1 MPPGTT
7 HRSGPSRRRLFS
19 FYGSSADSD
28 AGFSAEAD
36 DTLTGVGRSKLA
48 SSYQAPPY
56 LSSSRLSSSLY
67 IPSAYLSS
75 SFAPSSA
82 RACYSSSRGAESR
95 PGRRERETESRAASS
110 SDFAFRSPSP
120 LSPRSPLSKS
130 SSKESFSHDFF
141 PRNSFP
147 HASTNAEQGEAA
159 DARVEQS
166 ADVEHLK
173 RVVSR
178 IERDDAAQR
187 QQIRQQQTLLQKQE
201 TLLLHQERQLVERE
215 EEVQRLSRELTQLKL
230 EVKERQVVA
239 EEARAGWLDAA
250 RSLQA
255 FKARVRDG
263 AETRRLVEDLL
274 GEAKQKE
281 KSLAEKIA
289 FLEKQCGRSREDISD
304 KRAGDTPETDRAD
317 NEARPS
323 ATADADRRPLKTGD
337 DHGRGST
344 HPEKERETVPR
355 VPSARGLESTSVFLG
370 LLKQSMREREGDE
383 EDAAQAQKLRQL
395 LAEQPSLADAKEV
408 RAFLAQSLRRETL
421 QVRLYVQQRRALRAA
436 ETGCEDDGDP
446 GFEDEEVAWVEEAH
460 EKLRAHHVPKET
472 LFLLFSFACASTL
485 HTVMLTCLEE
495 GNTRWLSLL
504 KEAVVAQFL
513 HRRLTSFQDV
523 SPPSSSSALSSCSS
537 VDLSCV
543 GGGDRFVSS
552 GRRGG
557 GEGEEKVGRTVG
569 EAASFREAS
578 AGTSFAR
585 GDLCDLRGS
594 AHREL
599 SLSAETE
606 GGAPPQGGE
615 RASAVTLRG
624 VSGEKEKEHPEG
636 NEKKEKTE
644 VCAGG
649 QQRSVVGHDPET
661 DGPLSPSERH
671 HPLLVLLRSSRGNWQ
686 ASLSWLSQTLL
697 AAGPSFFSLHYSKA
711 QPSSFAASS
720 SPSSPSAEQTGRGER
735 ERESAW
741 LSRAGQL
748 IDEDGNSVLHWA
760 CRRSAPEVISRF
772 GLLAFPSLPIFSK
785 NKFGQTPA
793 DLVPPFLASPA
804 NAEKLSD
811 AAILNAHKAIKLWR
825 PLVFEIA
832 NKASAFYRNHEN
844 EAAYYTYTEAFKL
857 QSLLLETHRHLESIG
872 RPTLSSTI
880 SLVENTAKLAFNKA
894 RSALR
899 LRMWQEA
906 VRCAADCS
914 ALMPSY
920 RGAYDTAAE
929 ACELLL
935 DWEGALAAMTQMQQ
949 RCGASF
955 TAADRLRKERC
966 EAQLKASAFQVL
978 GVEKGASAALIN
990 RAFRKWSIRFHPDK
1004 ASGLAPDLRVR
1015 NENFFKR
1022 LNDARLALLDRE
1034 RCAMHLRL
1042 PHQPL
1047 YEHPGEA
1054 GEFLQCSR
1062 EKKCGPTFREDS
1074 CASPEKASSFSSAQS
1089 ASSAS
1094 AFSSPSASSPSEEK
1108 NSSASEKP
1116 RPFLGSASVEALE
1129 QQREALLRSLAS
1141 LERQRRGIEEEIAE
1155 EERREAARGDS
1166 REPLAR
1172 ARRHHRE
1179 QEIQKLK
1186 DKEESKRQTLSDVLH
1201 ELKRRHQESQ
1211 GKEATHEKGDEGERE
1226 REDNEEEKEE
1236 EKEEEREDREEE
1248 REDREEEGE
1257 EKEEEGEEKEEER
1270 EEKEEERE
1278 EKKESG
1284 QAGVLPE
1291 TPGDRTH
1298 RRSDTSMDSTLIGEE
1313 MDSFSLEERGTESA
1327 DRAFVS
1333 SARAFSQL
1341 SPRSAGSGAFSRVR
1355 EAPSTR
1361 EDVEDENDFLQACGE
1376 DADWG
1381 YETGSD
1387 DQAFFL
1393 NQEMFTSVGEQ
1404 REATS
1409 DVPKR
1414 GKEKRTETHGRFRDH
1429 TQDAF
1434 FGGSSQ
1440 SEETTSLPTFEDNL
1454 PCTTTKTGETSSYSS
1469 SFSSLSASLAR
1480 AKEVLSRTR
1489 AAVASSPLPQKKG
1502 TLSSPPSS
1510 PSISPSRRLPRQT
1523 AGASFFASSSSF
1535 SSSSCG
1541 GSEGVSEV
1549 RVPSR
1554 GSPQKAVGMENKTE
1568 TARRFF
1574 AAPEELLR
1582 ERRGETERKKMAPPP
1597 LSKSPI
1603 PLLKIGSSNSEKN
1616 KGTREI
1622 KEPRDATETEAH
1634 AAKEA
1639 RKNSLFRPV
1648 SAPSPSSEKGEG
1660 DLSRRE
1666 RWATQNQSFFFF
1678 RETDRVAKKLQTSD
1692 RPQGSRLSTA
1702 TGEQRREVLS
1712 SPKNEQRHPY
1722 VGDPQP
1728 SSESR
1733 TTESK
1738 GKSDAERPEETECRG
1753 GRDAASTRARD
1764 DAEGREDADLKKS
1777 RNFLFEEDPDLPH
1790 NSGKK
1795 RAGDKSRFP
1804 PEELWSTGKNKRLPS
1819 SSCLQDNTPAFPD
1832 SLDAV
1837 DAPRVI
1843 PPSSAKYAGGAP
1855 GAGEGRSR
1863 DCREEDQGETCF
1875 LWKRKST
1882 LRESE
1887 SASSLPATPQEREGE
1902 DACFSPHS
1910 LSSRQE
1916 SAEFCPPSSRSPSGR
1931 ESGDSETREAALHA
1945 ERHTPTGRKASE
1957 FFLAAAPPHAALKKQ
1972 GETGREKGDR
1982 GHGGERVSDAHV
1994 TPREKGG
2001 DRVSAENCE
2010 F

>member
-355 VPSARGLESTSVFLG
+355 VPSARGVESTSVFLG

-395 LAEQPSLADAKEV
+395 LAAQPSLADAKEV

-735 ERESAW
+735 ESAW

-832 NKASAFYRNHEN
+832 
-844 EAAYYTYTEAFKL
+844 
-857 QSLLLETHRHLESIG
+857 
-872 RPTLSSTI
+872 
-880 SLVENTAKLAFNKA
+880 NKA

-1211 GKEATHEKGDEGERE
+1211 GKEATHEKG
-1226 REDNEEEKEE
+1226 
-1236 EKEEEREDREEE
+1236 
-1248 REDREEEGE
+1248 
-1257 EKEEEGEEKEEER
+1257 
-1270 EEKEEERE
+1270 
-1278 EKKESG
+1278 
-1284 QAGVLPE
+1284 
-1291 TPGDRTH
+1291 
-1298 RRSDTSMDSTLIGEE
+1298 
-1313 MDSFSLEERGTESA
+1313 
-1327 DRAFVS
+1327 
-1333 SARAFSQL
+1333 
-1341 SPRSAGSGAFSRVR
+1341 
-1355 EAPSTR
+1355 
-1361 EDVEDENDFLQACGE
+1361 
-1376 DADWG
+1376 
-1381 YETGSD
+1381 
-1387 DQAFFL
+1387 
-1393 NQEMFTSVGEQ
+1393 
-1404 REATS
+1404 
-1409 DVPKR
+1409 
-1414 GKEKRTETHGRFRDH
+1414 
-1429 TQDAF
+1429 
-1434 FGGSSQ
+1434 
-1440 SEETTSLPTFEDNL
+1440 
-1454 PCTTTKTGETSSYSS
+1454 
-1469 SFSSLSASLAR
+1469 
-1480 AKEVLSRTR
+1480 
-1489 AAVASSPLPQKKG
+1489 
-1502 TLSSPPSS
+1502 
-1510 PSISPSRRLPRQT
+1510 
-1523 AGASFFASSSSF
+1523 
-1535 SSSSCG
+1535 
-1541 GSEGVSEV
+1541 
-1549 RVPSR
+1549 
-1554 GSPQKAVGMENKTE
+1554 
-1568 TARRFF
+1568 
-1574 AAPEELLR
+1574 
-1582 ERRGETERKKMAPPP
+1582 
-1597 LSKSPI
+1597 
-1603 PLLKIGSSNSEKN
+1603 
-1616 KGTREI
+1616 
-1622 KEPRDATETEAH
+1622 
-1634 AAKEA
+1634 
-1639 RKNSLFRPV
+1639 
-1648 SAPSPSSEKGEG
+1648 
-1660 DLSRRE
+1660 
-1666 RWATQNQSFFFF
+1666 
-1678 RETDRVAKKLQTSD
+1678 
-1692 RPQGSRLSTA
+1692 
-1702 TGEQRREVLS
+1702 
-1712 SPKNEQRHPY
+1712 
-1722 VGDPQP
+1722 
-1728 SSESR
+1728 
-1733 TTESK
+1733 
-1738 GKSDAERPEETECRG
+1738 
-1753 GRDAASTRARD
+1753 
-1764 DAEGREDADLKKS
+1764 
-1777 RNFLFEEDPDLPH
+1777 
-1790 NSGKK
+1790 
-1795 RAGDKSRFP
+1795 
-1804 PEELWSTGKNKRLPS
+1804 
-1819 SSCLQDNTPAFPD
+1819 
-1832 SLDAV
+1832 
-1837 DAPRVI
+1837 
-1843 PPSSAKYAGGAP
+1843 
-1855 GAGEGRSR
+1855 
-1863 DCREEDQGETCF
+1863 
-1875 LWKRKST
+1875 
-1882 LRESE
+1882 
-1887 SASSLPATPQEREGE
+1887 
-1902 DACFSPHS
+1902 
-1910 LSSRQE
+1910 
-1916 SAEFCPPSSRSPSGR
+1916 
-1931 ESGDSETREAALHA
+1931 
-1945 ERHTPTGRKASE
+1945 
-1957 FFLAAAPPHAALKKQ
+1957 
-1972 GETGREKGDR
+1972 
-1982 GHGGERVSDAHV
+1982 
-1994 TPREKGG
+1994 
-2001 DRVSAENCE
+2001 
-2010 F
+2010 

>member
-19 FYGSSADSD
+19 FYGSSANSD
-28 AGFSAEAD
+28 AGFSAEVD

-56 LSSSRLSSSLY
+56 LPSSRLSSSLY

-75 SFAPSSA
+75 SFAPSST
-82 RACYSSSRGAESR
+82 RACYPSSRGAESP

-130 SSKESFSHDFF
+130 SSKESFSHEFF
-141 PRNSFP
+141 PRNAFP
-147 HASTNAEQGEAA
+147 HASTDAEQGEAA
-159 DARVEQS
+159 DASVEQS

-255 FKARVRDG
+255 FKTRVRDG

-289 FLEKQCGRSREDISD
+289 FLEKQCGRSRGDSSD
-304 KRAGDTPETDRAD
+304 PRAGDTPETDRAND
-317 NEARPS
+317 EARPS
-323 ATADADRRPLKTGD
+323 ATVDADRRPLKTGD
-337 DHGRGST
+337 DHARAST
-344 HPEKERETVPR
+344 HPEKEREAVPQ
-355 VPSARGLESTSVFLG
+355 VPSARGVESTSVFLG
-370 LLKQSMREREGDE
+370 LLKQSMREKEGDE
-383 EDAAQAQKLRQL
+383 EDAPQAQKLRQL
-395 LAEQPSLADAKEV
+395 LAAQPSLADAKEV

-472 LFLLFSFACASTL
+472 LFLLFFFAHASTL

-523 SPPSSSSALSSCSS
+523 SPSSSSSASSSCSS

-543 GGGDRFVSS
+543 GGGDRCVSS
-552 GRRGG
+552 GRRGR
-557 GEGEEKVGRTVG
+557 GEGEEGMGRSVG

-578 AGTSFAR
+578 AGFSFAH
-585 GDLCDLRGS
+585 GDPCDLRGS
-594 AHREL
+594 ARREL

-606 GGAPPQGGE
+606 GGAPAESGE
-615 RASAVTLRG
+615 RASAATLRG
-624 VSGEKEKEHPEG
+624 VSGEQEKEKHEG
-636 NEKKEKTE
+636 NEKKEKAE

-649 QQRSVVGHDPET
+649 QQRSVVGHDAET
-661 DGPLSPSERH
+661 DAPLSPCERH

-686 ASLSWLSQTLL
+686 ASLSWLSQTLI
-697 AAGPSFFSLHYSKA
+697 AAGPSFFSLHYSKT
-711 QPSSFAASS
+711 QPPSFATSS
-720 SPSSPSAEQTGRGER
+720 SPSSPPFAGETGRGER
-735 ERESAW
+735 EREPEV

-748 IDEDGNSVLHWA
+748 IDEEGNSVLHWA

-785 NKFGQTPA
+785 NKYGQTPA

-832 NKASAFYRNHEN
+832 NKASACYRNHEN

-857 QSLLLETHRHLESIG
+857 QSLLLETHRHLERIG
-872 RPTLSSTI
+872 RPTLSSPV

-935 DWEGALAAMTQMQQ
+935 DWEGALSAMTQMQQ

-1004 ASGLAPDLRVR
+1004 SSGLAPDLRVR

-1022 LNDARLALLDRE
+1022 LNDARLALLDRD
-1034 RCAMHLRL
+1034 RCAVHLRL

-1054 GEFLQCSR
+1054 GELLQCSR
-1062 EKKCGPTFREDS
+1062 EKKCGPTIREDS
-1074 CASPEKASSFSSAQS
+1074 CASPEKASSFSSAPS
-1089 ASSAS
+1089 AAS

-1155 EERREAARGDS
+1155 EERREATRGHS
-1166 REPLAR
+1166 RELLAR

-1201 ELKRRHQESQ
+1201 ELERRHQEAQ
-1211 GKEATHEKGDEGERE
+1211 GRETTHDKGDEGERE
-1226 REDNEEEKEE
+1226 REDSDGEKAEKKGEKEE
-1236 EKEEEREDREEE
+1236 EKEEQR
-1248 REDREEEGE
+1248 E
-1257 EKEEEGEEKEEER
+1257 EKEEQREETEEER
-1270 EEKEEERE
+1270 EETEEERE

-1284 QAGVLPE
+1284 QAGVLPQ

-1298 RRSDTSMDSTLIGEE
+1298 RRSETSMDSTLIGEE
-1313 MDSFSLEERGTESA
+1313 MDSFSLEERGDKSG
-1327 DRAFVS
+1327 DRAFAS
-1333 SARAFSQL
+1333 CARAFSQL
-1341 SPRSAGSGAFSRVR
+1341 SPRFAGSGAFSRVR
-1355 EAPSTR
+1355 EAPCTR
-1361 EDVEDENDFLQACGE
+1361 EDVEDENTFLQACGE

-1387 DQAFFL
+1387 DHAFFL
-1393 NQEMFTSVGEQ
+1393 NQEIFTSVGEQ

-1414 GKEKRTETHGRFRDH
+1414 GQEKRAETQGRFREH
-1429 TQDAF
+1429 PEDAF
-1434 FGGSSQ
+1434 FGGSPP
-1440 SEETTSLPTFEDNL
+1440 SEETTSFPTFEDNL

-1489 AAVASSPLPQKKG
+1489 AAATASPLPQNKG
-1502 TLSSPPSS
+1502 TLSYPPSS
-1510 PSISPSRRLPRQT
+1510 PRISPSPRPPRQT
-1523 AGASFFASSSSF
+1523 PGASFLASSSSF
-1535 SSSSCG
+1535 SSASRG
-1541 GSEGVSEV
+1541 AREGVSEV
-1549 RVPSR
+1549 RAPSR
-1554 GSPQKAVGMENKTE
+1554 GSPQKAEGTENKTE

-1597 LSKSPI
+1597 LSKSQI
-1603 PLLKIGSSNSEKN
+1603 PLLKIGSSNPEKN
-1616 KGTREI
+1616 KGAREI

-1639 RKNSLFRPV
+1639 RKNSFFRPV
-1648 SAPSPSSEKGEG
+1648 SAPSSSSEKGEG
-1660 DLSRRE
+1660 GLSRRE
-1666 RWATQNQSFFFF
+1666 ERWAMQNQSFFFF
-1678 RETDRVAKKLQTSD
+1678 RETESVAKKLQTSD
-1692 RPQGSRLSTA
+1692 RPQGNRLSEA

-1712 SPKNEQRHPY
+1712 SPKNEQRRPY

-1728 SSESR
+1728 SSESGI
-1733 TTESK
+1733 TSESK
-1738 GKSDAERPEETECRG
+1738 GKSDAERAEETEDRG
-1753 GRDAASTRARD
+1753 ERDAASTRARG
-1764 DAEGREDADLKKS
+1764 DAEGGEGANRKKS
-1777 RNFLFEEDPDLPH
+1777 RDLLFDEDPDLLH
-1790 NSGKK
+1790 NSGK
-1795 RAGDKSRFP
+1795 RAGDKSGYP
-1804 PEELWSTGKNKRLPS
+1804 PEELSSTGKNKRLPS
-1819 SSCLQDNTPAFPD
+1819 SSCLQHSTPAFPD

-1837 DAPRVI
+1837 DAPRGF

-1855 GAGEGRSR
+1855 GTGEARRSR
-1863 DCREEDQGETCF
+1863 GWREEEQGEICF
-1875 LWKRKST
+1875 LWKQKST
-1882 LRESE
+1882 LRERE
-1887 SASSLPATPQEREGE
+1887 SASSLPAMPQEREGE
-1902 DACFSPHS
+1902 DACFSPRS

-1916 SAEFCPPSSRSPSGR
+1916 SGEFCPPSSRSLSGR
-1931 ESGDSETREAALHA
+1931 ESGESETREAALHA
-1945 ERHTPTGRKASE
+1945 ERNTPTGRKASE
-1957 FFLAAAPPHAALKKQ
+1957 FFLGAEPRHAALKKQ

-1982 GHGGERVSDAHV
+1982 GRGGGRVSDAHF